1 MARIQT
7 ERAEWWER
15 VGLRVAARS
24 VTDVLDGMARRHP
37 DKPYL
42 ADHTGARHTYGEM
55 ASAARRVASG
65 LAELGVQRGDI
76 VPLYMENSAD
86 VVVSMFALAYLG
98 AAGTPVNTGYQGE
111 LLAYVFNDTGGS
123 MAIVDDSLLDPFLAA
138 APSYDRLSG
147 GTGVAVVRGAAESV
161 SVPEMRTVAFS
172 DVAASPALTDG
183 VAARQS
189 DVFMVNYTSG
199 TTGPSKG
206 VLFPNGH
213 VLVFAEDWV
222 RCMAFTEDDVLYT
235 PMPLFHTLGMIL
247 GMIAT
252 LIAGGSA
259 YLDRRFSASR
269 YFAKA
274 EECGATVGHA
284 VFSMIPFLL
293 NREPSPG
300 DRTHKM
306 DRIWTGPSVYAA
318 EFKERFGVDIYEVY
332 GISEAGVIS
341 YPTDVTEV
349 PPGSCGRPNT
359 ARFEIA
365 LVDEEDDPVPPGV
378 VGEAIVRPHV
388 SATSMVGYLGKP
400 DKTADAFRNLWFHTG
415 DRLYADEDGWLF
427 FVDRAKDMIR
437 RRSENISAYDIELVL
452 NRYPPIAES
461 AVIAVPSAFE
471 DDEVKAC
478 LVMRDDVE
486 FDLAHF
492 VEFCRSNLPKIMVP
506 KYVEILTELPKTANE
521 KIAKYK
527 LKEHG
532 IAGPTGRTLD
542 IDAYTKAIVEA

>member
-1 MARIQT
+1 MTHTET

-15 VGLRVAARS
+15 VGLRVPARS
-24 VTDVLDGMARRHP
+24 VIDVLDGMARRHP
-37 DKPYL
+37 DRPYL
-42 ADHTGARHTYGEM
+42 ADHTGARHTYAEM
-55 ASAARRVASG
+55 SSAARRVASG
-65 LAELGVQRGDI
+65 LAELGVRRGDI

-98 AAGTPVNTGYQGE
+98 AAGTPVNTAYQGE
-111 LLAYVFNDTGGS
+111 LLVYVLNDTGGS
-123 MAIVDDSLLDPFLAA
+123 VAIVDDSLLDPFLAA
-138 APSYDRLSG
+138 APSCERVSHP
-147 GTGVAVVRGAAESV
+147 GVAVARAAPHGGAR
-161 SVPEMRTVAFS
+161 VPGMRTIAFS
-172 DVAASPALTDG
+172 EVAACPALIDA
-183 VAARQS
+183 VAARQG

-206 VLFPNGH
+206 ILFPNGH

-269 YFAKA
+269 YFANAK
-274 EECGATVGHA
+274 ECGATVGHA
-284 VFSMIPFLL
+284 VFPMIPFLL
-293 NREPSPG
+293 NREPSPE
-300 DRTHKM
+300 DRNHAM

-332 GISEAGVIS
+332 GISEAGVVS
-341 YPTDVTEV
+341 YPTDVTKV

-365 LVDEEDDPVPPGV
+365 LVDEEDNPVPPGV
-378 VGEAIVRPHV
+378 VGEVIVRPHV
-388 SATSMVGYLGKP
+388 PATSMVGYLGKP

-452 NRYPPIAES
+452 NRYAPIAES

-478 LVMRDDVE
+478 LVMRDGVE
-486 FDLAHF
+486 FELDHF
-492 VEFCRSNLPKIMVP
+492 VQFCRSNLPKIMVP
-506 KYVEILTELPKTANE
+506 KYVEILTELPKTPNE

-527 LKEHG
+527 LKEYG
-532 IAGPTGRTLD
+532 IGGPTGRTLD
-542 IDAYTKAIVEA
+542 TDTEAIVEA